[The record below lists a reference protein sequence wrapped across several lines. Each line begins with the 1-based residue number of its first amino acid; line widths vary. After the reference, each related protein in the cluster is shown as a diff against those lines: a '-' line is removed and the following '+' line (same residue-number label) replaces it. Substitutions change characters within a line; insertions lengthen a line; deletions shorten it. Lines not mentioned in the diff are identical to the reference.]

1 MKIEVLVEGDPDIQ
15 PLTKI
20 FHYKKSDELIF
31 FESIKL
37 IKNRLENRM
46 RLNVNE
52 TLWMFVSYIITSLNE
67 GKKIKE
73 ITKYIRDLLTP
84 NQVMIGVPE
93 SLRRLTFTI
102 STDDNKIELI
112 SITAPI
118 SINRYFFQEHEEIAR
133 EVL

>member
-1 MKIEVLVEGDPDIQ
+1 MKIEVLVEGDPDIK

-31 FESIKL
+31 LESTKL
-37 IKNRLENRM
+37 IKNRLENNM

-52 TLWMFVSYIITSLNE
+52 ALWLFVAYIITSLTEDKPINV
-67 GKKIKE
+67 
-73 ITKYIRDLLTP
+73 ITKNIRELLSP

-102 STDDNKIELI
+102 SSIEKESELI
-112 SITAPI
+112 SITTPI
-118 SINRYFFQEHEEIAR
+118 CINQYFFHELEKTA
-133 EVL
+133 

>member
-1 MKIEVLVEGDPDIQ
+1 MKIEVLVEGDPDIK

-31 FESIKL
+31 LESTKL

-52 TLWMFVSYIITSLNE
+52 TLWLFVACIITSLNE
-67 GKKIKE
+67 DKPINV
-73 ITKYIRDLLTP
+73 ITKHIRELLSP
-84 NQVMIGVPE
+84 NQVLIGVPE

-102 STDDNKIELI
+102 SLNENQSKLI
-112 SITAPI
+112 SISTPI
-118 SINRYFFQEHEEIAR
+118 SINQYFFHELEKTA
-133 EVL
+133 

>member
-1 MKIEVLVEGDPDIQ
+1 MKIEVLIEGDPDIK

-20 FHYKKSDELIF
+20 FHYTKSDELIF
-31 FESIKL
+31 FESVNL

-52 TLWMFVSYIITSLNE
+52 TLWMFVAYIINSINE
-67 GKKIKE
+67 DKKITE
-73 ITKYIRDLLTP
+73 ITKYIRDLFTP

-102 STDDNKIELI
+102 SPDNNKNELI
-112 SITAPI
+112 SITTPI
-118 SINRYFFQEHEEIAR
+118 SINRYFFQEYKEIA
-133 EVL
+133 